1 MFHVSYYYLV
11 IILIKFSLVMIKF
24 VIVFRC
30 HIIGQF
36 LFQVSKK
43 MGESYARGVQPLF

>member
-24 VIVFRC
+24 VIVFRY
-30 HIIGQF
+30 HFIGQF

-43 MGESYARGVQPLF
+43 MGESFTRGVQPLF